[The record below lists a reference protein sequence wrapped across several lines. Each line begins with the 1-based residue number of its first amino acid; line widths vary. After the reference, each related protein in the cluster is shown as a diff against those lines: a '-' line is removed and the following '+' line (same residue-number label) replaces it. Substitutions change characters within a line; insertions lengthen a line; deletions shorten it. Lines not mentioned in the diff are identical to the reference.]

1 MINNVVF
8 ENFRGF
14 EKMELSKLRP
24 ITLISGRNNVGK
36 SSILEGIFLFFDH
49 VSPESFAKINQ
60 FRGIALAS
68 DSVNLWES
76 AFYQMDTTKTMRIYL
91 EADGIPSMLE
101 YERDESF
108 VPANDIN
115 VPQEMMNQIISSAK
129 SLYTL
134 KFCYEKK
141 DYLENGHFIVGPMGM
156 FRSVSTTLEH
166 DQIDRMTFTQYIN
179 AAIINS
185 GSLHSIVEWF
195 GKLELEG
202 KKQQIINILQFM
214 EPMITDLSTI
224 VVNGQVQLYAKMGG
238 QLLPLRLAGD
248 GVNKLLFILL
258 SMIANPHSIILID
271 EIETGFHYSMFPK
284 LWETIAQ
291 ATYESGCQ
299 VIATTHSYECIVG
312 AIDGVESAQ
321 RKSDFCYLRVD
332 KIDDKNRAYWYSDDL
347 LQTAIA
353 TDMEVR

>member
-91 EADGIPSMLE
+91 EDDGIPSMLE

-134 KFCYEKK
+134 KFRYEKK

-166 DQIDRMTFTQYIN
+166 DQIGRGQQDGASAFL
-179 AAIINS
+179 A
-185 GSLHSIVEWF
+185 
-195 GKLELEG
+195 LEL
-202 KKQQIINILQFM
+202 
-214 EPMITDLSTI
+214 S
-224 VVNGQVQLYAKMGG
+224 
-238 QLLPLRLAGD
+238 R
-248 GVNKLLFILL
+248 
-258 SMIANPHSIILID
+258 
-271 EIETGFHYSMFPK
+271 
-284 LWETIAQ
+284 
-291 ATYESGCQ
+291 
-299 VIATTHSYECIVG
+299 
-312 AIDGVESAQ
+312 
-321 RKSDFCYLRVD
+321 RV
-332 KIDDKNRAYWYSDDL
+332 W
-347 LQTAIA
+347 
-353 TDMEVR
+353 

>member
-1 MINNVVF
+1 
-8 ENFRGF
+8 
-14 EKMELSKLRP
+14 
-24 ITLISGRNNVGK
+24 
-36 SSILEGIFLFFDH
+36 
-49 VSPESFAKINQ
+49 
-60 FRGIALAS
+60 
-68 DSVNLWES
+68 
-76 AFYQMDTTKTMRIYL
+76 MRIYL
-91 EADGIPSMLE
+91 EDDGIPSMLE